1 MNHNM
6 NPSSRRQNQSTGTE
20 DVLVQQRSRNVDY
33 GDVPPPLPE
42 NLTYTSCYCEEN
54 IYLLAE
60 QFEETEGWEVYV
72 VFISND
78 SKTVSLFVPIV
89 RRSTCIQY
97 FLLLLLSDGS
107 KVVVQCARPQS
118 DLLLQ
123 T

>member
-1 MNHNM
+1 MDI

-20 DVLVQQRSRNVDY
+20 DVLVQRRSRNVNVDY
-33 GDVPPPLPE
+33 GDVPPPLSE

-60 QFEETEGWEVYV
+60 QFEEIEEWEVYV
-72 VFISND
+72 VFVSND
-78 SKTVSLFVPIV
+78 SKTVSIFVPIV
-89 RRSTCIQY
+89 RRSTCMRC